1 MEKRIGLTPDQFH
14 FDLDGNVVIDH
25 DEMIQA
31 VRSQEATAGVSPP
44 ELAIG
49 ISIEIG

>member
-25 DEMIQA
+25 DEVTQV
-31 VRSQEATAGVSPP
+31 VRCQEATTAVPPP